1 MKKNIKLVFSLF
13 AVLAL
18 IGCSTSNQ
26 EETSKLEP
34 PASTSAAPS
43 SQNDTS
49 ASSSKESQSQ
59 SSSRASS
66 SESSSDGSNTSSS
79 ETTKVYYQV
88 TFQNYD
94 GTVLDTQEVLEGSEA
109 VYAGETPTKEDDEDY
124 TYKFIG
130 WDKEDDLKAVSADL
144 SVVAQFE
151 ATGIWSPI
159 YWF

>member
-1 MKKNIKLVFSLF
+1 MKRFRFSLSII
-13 AVLAL
+13 VLFAL

-34 PASTSAAPS
+34 PASASSTAPS
-43 SQNDTS
+43 SQNDTG

-59 SSSRASS
+59 SSSSASS

-79 ETTKVYYQV
+79 EPTEVYYQV

-144 SVVAQFE
+144 IVVAQFE